1 MMNEVYLKSKR
12 RNYYVSKLTWLISRR
27 SEGRKKTVVVQ
38 GSSNDRDDKD
48 KQTVSTSCILEPLI

>member
-1 MMNEVYLKSKR
+1 MTNEVYLKSKR
-12 RNYYVSKLTWLISRR
+12 RNYYVSKLTWLISSR

-48 KQTVSTSCILEPLI
+48 KEIVSISCILELLI